1 MSKRHMTQHDTHLQD
16 FRREDGQ
23 ERPPKT
29 IWGHSLPAAIVCL
42 AAAAIAVLA
51 IFGQP
56 G

>member
-1 MSKRHMTQHDTHLQD
+1 MSKRNMTQQDIPLQD
-16 FRREDGQ
+16 FRREDGDEPQ
-23 ERPPKT
+23 PKT